1 MNLFTGDR
9 QMPSKEYRSLIDDFF
24 TLMQKHQKISSIR
37 IDETKWTLKEMIG
50 HLIDSAS
57 NNHQRFIRLQNEK
70 EIVFPYYDPE
80 EWKNISKVNSV
91 DCSQLISFWKYYND
105 FIIHIIENIN
115 PANLENVWKTSE
127 GNKSLGF
134 LLSDYFSHMKIH
146 YDMFEERVS
155 EIISNKVKKN

>member
-1 MNLFTGDR
+1 
-9 QMPSKEYRSLIDDFF
+9 MPINNYRELINDFSI
-24 TLMQKHQKISSIR
+24 LMQKHQKISSIR

-57 NNHQRFIRLQNEK
+57 NNHQRFIRLQTEK
-70 EIVFPYYDPE
+70 EIIFPYYDPE
-80 EWKNISKVNSV
+80 EWKNISKVNIF
-91 DCSQLISFWKYYND
+91 DCSQLISLWKNYND
-105 FIIHIIENIN
+105 FLIHIITNIN
-115 PANLENVWKTSE
+115 TANLENVWKTSE

-134 LLSDYFSHMKIH
+134 LVSDYFSHMKIH